1 MYREKIQ
8 LAGKLN
14 KSIIFA
20 GTESQPLLESLR
32 TPHIA
37 FTTAEYF
44 AVEREMNVLLVTSTF
59 NRHFDAC
66 ITVSTLFISFLF
78 IFIFIKCIPIFL
90 QVATGRD
97 QLLPKRAPIWYY
109 SELAKI
115 FERAGN
121 YKSNKRIKIKK

>member
-8 LAGKLN
+8 QAGKLN

-78 IFIFIKCIPIFL
+78 I
-90 QVATGRD
+90 
-97 QLLPKRAPIWYY
+97 LLYLLNVYPYFCRLPLEEINYYPKEHLFGITV
-109 SELAKI
+109 
-115 FERAGN
+115 N
-121 YKSNKRIKIKK
+121 